1 MDRTLFIHL
10 FRNSK
15 QVNVECAENM
25 GMKQALSILKDV
37 GTSNIYPVIY
47 ISIGSQLRAEL
58 VLN

>member
-1 MDRTLFIHL
+1 
-10 FRNSK
+10 
-15 QVNVECAENM
+15 M

-37 GTSNIYPVIY
+37 GTSNIYPVLY